1 MVYQIALKFIKT
13 SMKKFLSFLVFT
25 LLISCSKDYTILE
38 SIDGLILSADE
49 NTRIIN
55 QATTLKLVKNNGE
68 DITTQAEFF
77 VNGIKI
83 ESNTFSKDEVGTY
96 IITAKYKGIESENN
110 VEIIYHDGSLITF
123 KSNVMVE
130 DYTGTWCGNCPRV
143 VHALEVADQQ
153 LGENKSQLIKVAI
166 HRSSSNPQ
174 DASYDPYN
182 FDSSAFEPNG
192 GYPKAYI
199 NRKTRWTPLEYN
211 NLSMVVSQTQVIKR
225 LGLKMSTE
233 LLSNSTV
240 KLNVSGLF
248 TENIP
253 NTKLVVYVLENGFIY
268 DQINYTTFY
277 NGSDPIIAFNHDHV
291 LKNILTN
298 HNGDNIENTNT
309 GSEFTREFT
318 INTSNFQNINNVEF
332 VAFFVNNDGVVLNA
346 RLCKMNEI
354 QDYQLQ

>member
-1 MVYQIALKFIKT
+1 
-13 SMKKFLSFLVFT
+13 MKKFLGLLVFT
-25 LLISCSKDYTILE
+25 LLLSCSKDYTILE
-38 SIDGLILSADE
+38 SIDGLILSAEE

-55 QATTLKLVKNNGE
+55 QTTTLKLAKNNGE

-83 ESNTFSKDEVGTY
+83 DANTFTKNEVGTY
-96 IITAKYKGIESENN
+96 FITAKYKGIESENI
-110 VEIIYHDGSLITF
+110 VEIIYHDGSLVSF

-143 VHALEVADQQ
+143 VHALDIVDQQ
-153 LGENKSQLIKVAI
+153 LGANKDQLIKVAI

-211 NLSMVVSQTQVIKR
+211 NLGMVVSQTQVIKR
-225 LGLKMSTE
+225 LGLKMDAE
-233 LLSNSTV
+233 LLSNSTI
-240 KLNVSGLF
+240 KLTVNGLF
-248 TENIP
+248 AESTP
-253 NTKLVVYVLENGFIY
+253 NTKLVVYALENGYAY

-277 NGSDPIIAFNHDHV
+277 GGSDPIASFDQDHV

-298 HNGDNIENTNT
+298 HNGDGIENTNT

-318 INTSNFQNINNVEF
+318 VSTSSFQNVNNVEF
-332 VAFFVNNDGVVLNA
+332 VAFFVNNDGAVLNA
-346 RLCKMNEI
+346 RLCKMNEA

>member
-1 MVYQIALKFIKT
+1 
-13 SMKKFLSFLVFT
+13 MKKFLSFLVFA
-25 LLISCSKDYTILE
+25 LLLSCSKDYTILE
-38 SIDGLILSADE
+38 SIDGLILSANE

-68 DITTQAEFF
+68 DITVQAEFF

-83 ESNTFSKDEVGTY
+83 DSNTFIKNEIGTY
-96 IITAKYKGIESENN
+96 IITAKYKGIESDNN
-110 VEIIYHDGSLITF
+110 VEIIYHDGSLVSF

-153 LGENKSQLIKVAI
+153 LGENKNQLIKVAI

-211 NLSMVVSQTQVIKR
+211 NLGMVISQTQVIKR
-225 LGLKMSTE
+225 LGLKMDTE
-233 LLSNSTV
+233 LLPNSTI
-240 KLNVSGLF
+240 KLSVSGLF
-248 TENIP
+248 AENTP
-253 NTKLVVYVLENGFIY
+253 NTRLVVYVLENGYAY

-277 NGSDPIIAFNHDHV
+277 GGSDPIPSFDQDHV

-298 HNGDNIENTNT
+298 HNGDNIENTNI
-309 GSEFTREFT
+309 GSEFTREFI
-318 INTSNFQNINNVEF
+318 INTSSFQNINNVEF
-332 VAFFVNNDGVVLNA
+332 VAFFVNNDGAVLNA

-354 QDYQLQ
+354 QEYQLQ